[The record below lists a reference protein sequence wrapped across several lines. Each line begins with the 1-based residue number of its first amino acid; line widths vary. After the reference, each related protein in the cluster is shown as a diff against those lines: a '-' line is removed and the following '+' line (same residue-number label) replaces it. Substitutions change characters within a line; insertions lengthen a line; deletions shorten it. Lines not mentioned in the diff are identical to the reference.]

1 MTFAELFPGELVK
14 NPYWVLSGRIQDMNG
29 MDFKPTDF
37 TNELI
42 EIRKW
47 FRDVYRTARTE
58 AQCFIV
64 ERQYAD
70 KFPGA
75 HVHELSDKYVMV
87 TPPQTN
93 TTTLTS
99 IDELWWQEHG
109 FNKPIVARV
118 HSHHIYDA
126 YQSPTDYEHLNAG
139 LLEIVIGRIDHKELH
154 VAYWLDDHKTG
165 RNKVTKVVIPVEQ
178 GCNC

>member
-1 MTFAELFPGELVK
+1 MTFADLFPGELVK
-14 NPYWVLSGRIQDMNG
+14 NPYWVLSGRIQGMNG

-70 KFPGA
+70 EFPGA

-93 TTTLTS
+93 N
-99 IDELWWQEHG
+99 ID
-109 FNKPIVARV
+109 KYR
-118 HSHHIYDA
+118 
-126 YQSPTDYEHLNAG
+126 
-139 LLEIVIGRIDHKELH
+139 
-154 VAYWLDDHKTG
+154 
-165 RNKVTKVVIPVEQ
+165 
-178 GCNC
+178 